1 MAILLTVGLGAG
13 ALFAFAGFINGIVID
28 FREKTIH
35 SHYGYGQIHTKGYRD
50 KVFEDPVKH
59 WIGDWPALSLFFTE
73 VKEVT
78 DVFPRVTFSALL
90 KKGNIAIGARG
101 EGVEGEKEAK
111 FFTAL
116 NIVEGEALSGLPR
129 GILLGKGIANALN
142 AHPGDTVTILAKST
156 KNRLSE
162 EAYNVIG
169 VFHTGNDQFD
179 KSTFRVE
186 LKDAQDLLSTT
197 KLETIS
203 LGLRE
208 LSDWEPIANKIEEK
222 FPDLEAT
229 PFDELD
235 KIYYKN
241 SIDWLNAQFS
251 VVLCI
256 ILGIVILGIFNSI
269 SASILERKQEIGN
282 LRANGESV
290 LQIMRLIIAEGALLS
305 LIGSIL
311 GIAFTY
317 TVLML
322 FVHNQVLMPPG
333 PGQTSQSLLSF
344 TFDIP
349 MGLKTTAYIA
359 IAALLASFLAG
370 IKVAKMPIAKAL
382 RSN

>member
-1 MAILLTVGLGAG
+1 
-13 ALFAFAGFINGIVID
+13 
-28 FREKTIH
+28 
-35 SHYGYGQIHTKGYRD
+35 
-50 KVFEDPVKH
+50 
-59 WIGDWPALSLFFTE
+59 
-73 VKEVT
+73 
-78 DVFPRVTFSALL
+78 
-90 KKGNIAIGARG
+90 
-101 EGVEGEKEAK
+101 
-111 FFTAL
+111 
-116 NIVEGEALSGLPR
+116 
-129 GILLGKGIANALN
+129 
-142 AHPGDTVTILAKST
+142 
-156 KNRLSE
+156 
-162 EAYNVIG
+162 
-169 VFHTGNDQFD
+169 
-179 KSTFRVE
+179 
-186 LKDAQDLLSTT
+186 
-197 KLETIS
+197 
-203 LGLRE
+203 
-208 LSDWEPIANKIEEK
+208 
-222 FPDLEAT
+222 
-229 PFDELD
+229 
-235 KIYYKN
+235 
-241 SIDWLNAQFS
+241 